1 MYSIRPH
8 SAENIDLD
16 LPTTMYSVQ
25 PIIQQ
30 TKVNSTSTS
39 TNETVLKE
47 IEKRQDILIEKIEQ
61 LYNQLILYQKNQTNV
76 LSSIPVREELV
87 VHLSAKQPS
96 QPILNLIEQFR
107 EKLSIRTYRHSS
119 LLNAS
124 FNNQIQDL
132 SSTNNQKSN
141 RSLTI
146 IWADGENLPF
156 MFHSHMNIN
165 DEQSIINL
173 LSHELTNK

>member
-25 PIIQQ
+25 PIMQQ
-30 TKVNSTSTS
+30 TKV
-39 TNETVLKE
+39 NETVLKE

-61 LYNQLILYQKNQTNV
+61 LYNQLTLYQTNV